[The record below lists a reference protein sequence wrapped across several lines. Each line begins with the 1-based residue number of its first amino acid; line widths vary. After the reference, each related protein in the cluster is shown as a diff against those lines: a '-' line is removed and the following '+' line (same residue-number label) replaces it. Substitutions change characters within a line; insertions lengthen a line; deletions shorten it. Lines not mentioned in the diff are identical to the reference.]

1 MPDLPDLPAPSDL
14 RTAAFGDAPAF
25 GLPRAETPFDHL
37 LTAIVLG
44 ARGRYAAAAT
54 LLSGLRRCDDLVIAS
69 LAMSTFASHRRQL
82 GGHDAARGLDGAAFA
97 LAMRAADGSADTE
110 DPDGLDVAGARVDAL
125 LGLAA
130 DNLGAGRLT
139 AARRSLDRAM
149 KVPTGWRGRL
159 RAEWVTAE
167 LALASGRP
175 DEAIEPAEKAFAMSA
190 GQRSRRHFVKSR
202 LVLAATLSVGLP
214 AGDSTGRERAN
225 GLVTAALRDAEKSEL
240 NSLIW
245 PACEIAAGIEGQLRE
260 KYRFRGAQVLHAVLL
275 HADPVGRRL
284 ARQSPWVPA

>member
-1 MPDLPDLPAPSDL
+1 MPDLRA
-14 RTAAFGDAPAF
+14 AAFGDAPVF
-25 GLPRAETPFDHL
+25 DLPPAETPLDRL

-54 LLSGLRRCDDLVIAS
+54 LLTELGRWEDLVIAS
-69 LAMSTFASHRRQL
+69 LAMSTLASHRRQL

-97 LAMRAADGSADTE
+97 LAMRAAEDAE
-110 DPDGLDVAGARVDAL
+110 DPDGLDTAGARADAL

-139 AARRSLDRAM
+139 AARRSLDRALTI
-149 KVPTGWRGRL
+149 PTGWRGRV

-175 DEAIEPAEKAFAMSA
+175 DDAIDPAERAIVVSA
-190 GQRSRRHFVKSR
+190 ERRSRRHFVKSR
-202 LVLAATLSVGLP
+202 LVLAATLS

-225 GLVTAALRDAEKSEL
+225 ELVTAALSDAEECEL
-240 NSLIW
+240 HSLIW
-245 PACEIAAGIEGQLRE
+245 PACLIAAGIEGQLRE
-260 KYRFRGAQVLHAVLL
+260 KYRFRSAQVLHAVLL
-275 HADPVGRRL
+275 RADPVGRRI
-284 ARQSPWVPA
+284 ARQSPWVPV

>member
-1 MPDLPDLPAPSDL
+1 MPDLRA
-14 RTAAFGDAPAF
+14 AAFGDAPVF
-25 GLPRAETPFDHL
+25 DLPPPETPLDRL

-54 LLSGLRRCDDLVIAS
+54 LLDGLRRAEDPVIAS
-69 LAMSTFASHRRQL
+69 LALSTLASHRRQL

-97 LAMRAADGSADTE
+97 LAMRATEGSE
-110 DPDGLDVAGARVDAL
+110 DPDGLDAAGARVDAL

-139 AARRSLDRAM
+139 AARRSLDRAL

-175 DEAIEPAEKAFAMSA
+175 DDAIEPAERANALSA
-190 GQRSRRHFVKSR
+190 EQRSRRHFVKSR
-202 LVLAATLSVGLP
+202 LVLAATLS

-225 GLVTAALRDAEKSEL
+225 ELVTAALSDAEECEL
-240 NSLIW
+240 HSLIW
-245 PACEIAAGIEGQLRE
+245 PACLIAAGIEGQLRE
-260 KYRFRGAQVLHAVLL
+260 KYRFRSEQVLHAVLL
-275 HADPVGRRL
+275 RADPVGRRI
-284 ARQSPWVPA
+284 ARQSPWVPV

>member
-1 MPDLPDLPAPSDL
+1 MPDLRA
-14 RTAAFGDAPAF
+14 AAFGDAPVF
-25 GLPRAETPFDHL
+25 DLPPAETPLDRL

-54 LLSGLRRCDDLVIAS
+54 LLTELGRCEDLVIAS
-69 LAMSTFASHRRQL
+69 LAMSTLASHRRQL

-97 LAMRAADGSADTE
+97 LAMRAAEGAE
-110 DPDGLDVAGARVDAL
+110 DPDGLDTAGARADAL

-139 AARRSLDRAM
+139 AARRSLDRALTI
-149 KVPTGWRGRL
+149 PTGWRGRV

-175 DEAIEPAEKAFAMSA
+175 DDAIDPAERAIVVSA
-190 GQRSRRHFVKSR
+190 ERRSRRHFVKSR
-202 LVLAATLSVGLP
+202 LVLAATLS

-225 GLVTAALRDAEKSEL
+225 ELVTAALSDAEECEL
-240 NSLIW
+240 HSLIW
-245 PACEIAAGIEGQLRE
+245 PACLIAAGIEGQLRE
-260 KYRFRGAQVLHAVLL
+260 KYRFRSAQVLHAVLL
-275 HADPVGRRL
+275 RADPVGRRI
-284 ARQSPWVPA
+284 ARQSPWVPV